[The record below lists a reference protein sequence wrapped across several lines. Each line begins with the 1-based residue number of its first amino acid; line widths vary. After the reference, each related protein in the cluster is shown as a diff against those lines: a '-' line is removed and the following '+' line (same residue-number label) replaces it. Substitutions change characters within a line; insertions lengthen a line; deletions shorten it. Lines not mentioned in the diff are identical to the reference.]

1 MVDKTLQ
8 ERHDTAQKH
17 DLLHTHEPLINLVGK
32 IMCRTCGETM
42 PSYEEEITRMQ
53 SKVRARRTLDEIG
66 ASGKYTAISSHDVF
80 VVYGK
85 VSEAYPN
92 LYEKVFVR
100 KLGERSYAVIRST
113 EDRNMVT

>member
-1 MVDKTLQ
+1 MVNKALQ
-8 ERHDTAQKH
+8 EKHKEHCDT
-17 DLLHTHEPLINLVGK
+17 HTHEPLISLAGV

-66 ASGKYTAISSHDVF
+66 ASGKYTAISSQDVF

-85 VSEAYPN
+85 VNEQFSN

-113 EDRNMVT
+113 EDKNMVT